1 MKTAVDLWSN
11 IIAKDLP
18 SPHIPSLLDGNSMVI
33 MLDHGSTALRR
44 DFNSQVLKHRE
55 LWICTLIQHY
65 YFSIDRHTKEEWRKM
80 MRKMRIE
87 RRMNITRMKHMRRR
101 VMMTMNVLLLMV
113 SLDAFVLY
121 TGSIF
126 STKTGWPET
135 VYI

>member
-1 MKTAVDLWSN
+1 
-11 IIAKDLP
+11 
-18 SPHIPSLLDGNSMVI
+18 
-33 MLDHGSTALRR
+33 
-44 DFNSQVLKHRE
+44 
-55 LWICTLIQHY
+55 
-65 YFSIDRHTKEEWRKM
+65 